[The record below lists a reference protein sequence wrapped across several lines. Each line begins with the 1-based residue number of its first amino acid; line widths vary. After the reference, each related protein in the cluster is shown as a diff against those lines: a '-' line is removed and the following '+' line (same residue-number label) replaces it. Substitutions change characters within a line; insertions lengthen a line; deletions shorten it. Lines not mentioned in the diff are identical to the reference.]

1 MDEIRFP
8 EPDEVLKAKP
18 SLKKY
23 LRYLLF
29 FGPGAIIA
37 SVTIGQGQLIL
48 GPQIGAWARDRLLWI
63 ITLSF
68 GSYFLAYV
76 AIRFTLISGINL
88 VDLFA
93 LKLKGVLNWFFIAL
107 IIIFVPMF
115 AATIITTLGISLQWI
130 FGFTDPY
137 VLIWGTYFG
146 ILAVMLVI
154 VWRYKIIEY
163 TQALFVVV
171 LAAGAVASMISS
183 IMTGQLN
190 LLKALPHFFTIGDIP
205 NYPSWVP
212 ESISKK
218 PISLTILGYL
228 GTLTVTIITVVGYS
242 GWIKVKR
249 WGIFKRRGDA
259 DKLSE
264 KLFER
269 FKEKGKIDYLPR
281 DEKEIRKAKLLV
293 TPALVDLMLAFVV
306 VAIVSAAYMLGGY
319 AWLGREH
326 SIPTDVNPLKEQA
339 KIFANIAQSMSKWL
353 IPLFKVSLFFA
364 LFGTIYAG
372 FEAASRMLYE
382 TMKAVAPK
390 VRNIDYKQFAFYIF
404 VYLFLIG
411 IPLAVAMFSRIISLL
426 TVLGLTLLFI
436 GVVGVVI
443 YGAGA
448 IYYSQKILPSPYKLG
463 KFGVA
468 LAIISLIFMII
479 PLLLIFK

>member
-1 MDEIRFP
+1 MNKIKFP
-8 EPDEVLKAKP
+8 EPDQVLKEKP

-23 LRYLLF
+23 IRYLLF

-48 GPQIGAWARDRLLWI
+48 GPQIGAWAGSRLLWL

-76 AIRFTLISGINL
+76 AIRFTLISGINI

-93 LKLKGVLNWFFIAL
+93 MRLKGLLNWFFISL

-130 FGFTDPY
+130 FGFSDAY
-137 VLIWGTYFG
+137 VLLWGIYFG

-163 TQALFVVV
+163 TQAFFVAV
-171 LAAGAVASMISS
+171 LAVGAVASMISS
-183 IMTGQLN
+183 IVNHQLDII
-190 LLKALPHFFTIGDIP
+190 AAIPHFFTIGDVP
-205 NYPSWVP
+205 SYPSWVP
-212 ESISKK
+212 PSIASK
-218 PISLTILGYL
+218 PISLTMLGYL

-242 GWIKVKR
+242 GWIKVKK
-249 WGIFKRRGDA
+249 WGVFKGVKNPDEF
-259 DKLSE
+259 SE
-264 KLFER
+264 ELFEVY
-269 FKEKGKIDYLPR
+269 KKKGKIDYLPK
-281 DEKEIRKAKLLV
+281 DKKEIEKAKKLV
-293 TPALVDLMLAFVV
+293 IPAFVDLMLAFII
-306 VAIVSAAYMLGGY
+306 VAIVSTAYMLGGA
-319 AWLGREH
+319 AWLGH
-326 SIPTDVNPLKEQA
+326 SIPTDENPLREQA
-339 KIFANIAQSMSKWL
+339 KIFGNIAKSMAAWL
-353 IPLFKVSLFFA
+353 IPLYKISIFFA

-390 VRNIDYKQFAFYIF
+390 VRKIRYKDFSFYIF

-411 IPLAVAMFSRIISLL
+411 IPLSIAIYSRVISLL

-436 GVVGVVI
+436 GVVGVII

-448 IYYSQKILPSPYKLG
+448 VYYSHKMLPPEYRLG
-463 KFGVA
+463 KAGIAV
-468 LAIISLIFMII
+468 AIISLIFLAI
-479 PLLLIFK
+479 PFFFLFK